1 MIVRERGERNIRR
14 VRYQII
20 QRGSPW
26 ICESSRNRDHDLR
39 QYLRD
44 VIMGVGGRLQYHEMG
59 RGRSIGGIG
68 SNLFTVAI
76 PGFGLF
82 TDKLQDLRP
91 STAESAS

>member
-1 MIVRERGERNIRR
+1 MIIFEREERHIWR
-14 VRYQII
+14 VRSINSTRQ
-20 QRGSPW
+20 
-26 ICESSRNRDHDLR
+26 SRDLWNLQQKSQPLAR
-39 QYLRD
+39 HLWD

-59 RGRSIGGIG
+59 RGRSIEGIG

>member
-1 MIVRERGERNIRR
+1 MIFATEIATTCAPFVGCDD
-14 VRYQII
+14 
-20 QRGSPW
+20 GSK
-26 ICESSRNRDHDLR
+26 
-39 QYLRD
+39 
-44 VIMGVGGRLQYHEMG
+44 GRLQYHEMG
-59 RGRSIGGIG
+59 RESIGGIG

>member
-1 MIVRERGERNIRR
+1 MIQYGN
-14 VRYQII
+14 
-20 QRGSPW
+20 PW
-26 ICESSRNRDHDLR
+26 ICEICSRNCDHMR
-39 QYLRD
+39 HHLRD

>member
-1 MIVRERGERNIRR
+1 MK
-14 VRYQII
+14 
-20 QRGSPW
+20 W
-26 ICESSRNRDHDLR
+26 
-39 QYLRD
+39 
-44 VIMGVGGRLQYHEMG
+44 GG
-59 RGRSIGGIG
+59 GRSIGGIG